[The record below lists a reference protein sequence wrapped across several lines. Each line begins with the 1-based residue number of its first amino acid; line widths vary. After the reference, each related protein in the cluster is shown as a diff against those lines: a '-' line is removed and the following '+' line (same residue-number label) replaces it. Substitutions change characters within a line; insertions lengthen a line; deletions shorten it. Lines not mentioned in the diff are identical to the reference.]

1 MSKKNLFI
9 DRNISRVG
17 DFVDDHVTKTKN
29 LKDNIPPFSSV
40 EFSING
46 ACNRRCVF
54 CPRVNEADYPNILNN
69 LDMNAFKNLIK
80 DLVSI
85 NYAGRFSF
93 TGFCEPLLTKNLHEY
108 IFEIKSNLPK
118 SIVEIVSNGDVLEKK
133 TGQKVLKNLFGAGL
147 DRIRVSL
154 YDGPHQIPVMKK
166 IRSESKLSE
175 DQFMIRER
183 FLGSEK
189 SHGIT
194 ISNRAGS
201 INYKTDHFELKALEE
216 PLKQPCYY
224 PFYKVLIDHD
234 GAVLM
239 CSNDWKK
246 EKIYGNI
253 LKDSLLTIW
262 SNNKFNDIRKKLSCG
277 NRNYKPCSVCDV
289 NGTLNGQKS
298 FDRWL
303 EYFSKID

>member
-1 MSKKNLFI
+1 MDKKNLFI
-9 DRNISRVG
+9 DKNIGRVG
-17 DFVDDHVTKTKN
+17 DYVDQHLNKTKN
-29 LKDNIPPFSSV
+29 LKNDVPPFSSV

-46 ACNRRCVF
+46 ACNRRCAF
-54 CPRVNEADYPNILNN
+54 CPRVNESEYPNILNS
-69 LDMNAFKNLIK
+69 LDMGAFKKLIK
-80 DLVSI
+80 DLTTI
-85 NYAGRFSF
+85 KYDGRFSF
-93 TGFCEPLLTKNLHEY
+93 TGFCEPLLTKNLYEY
-108 IFEIKSNLPK
+108 VSIIKTNLPK
-118 SIVEIVSNGDVLEKK
+118 STVEIVSNGDVLEKK
-133 TGQKVLKNLFGAGL
+133 TGPKMLTNLFEAGL

-154 YDGPHQIPVMKK
+154 YDGPHQIQIMKD
-166 IRSESKLSE
+166 IRTLSKLTD

-183 FLGSEK
+183 YLGPDE

-201 INYKTDHFELKALEE
+201 VKYKTEHFELKALTE

-253 LKDSLLTIW
+253 LEESLLTIW
-262 SNNKFNDIRKKLSCG
+262 SNTKFNETRKKLSCG
-277 NRNYKPCSVCDV
+277 DRTYKPCNVCDV
-289 NGTLNGQKS
+289 NGTLNGGKS
-298 FDRWL
+298 FNRWQ
-303 EYFSKID
+303 EHFSKKD

>member
-1 MSKKNLFI
+1 MNKKNLFI
-9 DRNISRVG
+9 DKNIGRVG
-17 DFVDDHVTKTKN
+17 DYVDQHLDKTKN
-29 LKDNIPPFSSV
+29 LKDDIPPFSSI

-54 CPRVNEADYPNILNN
+54 CPRVNKSAYPNILNS
-69 LDMNAFKNLIK
+69 LDMGAFKKLIK
-80 DLVSI
+80 DLVTI
-85 NYAGRFSF
+85 KYDGRFSF

-108 IFEIKSNLPK
+108 ILEIKENLPN
-118 SIVEIVSNGDVLEKK
+118 STVEIVSNGDVLEKK
-133 TGQKVLKNLFGAGL
+133 TGPKMLSNLFRAGL

-154 YDGPHQIPVMKK
+154 YDGPHQIKIMKD
-166 IRSESKLSE
+166 IRSLSKLTD

-183 FLGSEK
+183 YLGPDE

-201 INYKTDHFELKALEE
+201 VNYKTEHFELKALTE
-216 PLKQPCYY
+216 PLKQPCHY
-224 PFYKVLIDHD
+224 PFYKVLINHD

-253 LKDSLLTIW
+253 FEESLLTIW
-262 SNNKFNDIRKKLSCG
+262 SNTKFNETRKKLSCG
-277 NRNYKPCSVCDV
+277 DRTYKPCNLCDV
-289 NGTLNGQKS
+289 NGTLNGGRS
-298 FDRWL
+298 FDRWQK
-303 EYFSKID
+303 YFSKKK

>member
-1 MSKKNLFI
+1 MLKKNLFI
-9 DRNISRVG
+9 DKNIGRVG
-17 DFVDDHVTKTKN
+17 DYVDQHISKTQN
-29 LKDNIPPFSSV
+29 LNNDIPPFSSV

-46 ACNRRCVF
+46 ACNRRCSF

-69 LDMNAFKNLIK
+69 LDMNAFINLLK

-85 NYAGRFSF
+85 NYDGRFSF

-118 SIVEIVSNGDVLEKK
+118 STVEIVSNGDVLEKK
-133 TGQKVLKNLFGAGL
+133 TGSKILNNLFGAGL

-154 YDGPHQIPVMKK
+154 YDGPHQIPIMKN
-166 IRSESKLSE
+166 IRNKNKLTE

-183 FLGSEK
+183 FLGSEE

-224 PFYKVLIDHD
+224 PFYKVLIDND

-253 LKDSLLTIW
+253 LKESLLTIW
-262 SNNKFNDIRKKLSCG
+262 SNKRFNEIRKKLSCG
-277 NRNYKPCSVCDV
+277 NRSYKPCNLCDV

-298 FDRWL
+298 FDRWQK
-303 EYFSKID
+303 YFSKND

>member
-1 MSKKNLFI
+1 M
-9 DRNISRVG
+9 
-17 DFVDDHVTKTKN
+17 
-29 LKDNIPPFSSV
+29 
-40 EFSING
+40 
-46 ACNRRCVF
+46 
-54 CPRVNEADYPNILNN
+54 
-69 LDMNAFKNLIK
+69 
-80 DLVSI
+80 
-85 NYAGRFSF
+85 
-93 TGFCEPLLTKNLHEY
+93 
-108 IFEIKSNLPK
+108 PK

-189 SHGIT
+189 SHGFT

-277 NRNYKPCSVCDV
+277 NRNYKPCNVCDV